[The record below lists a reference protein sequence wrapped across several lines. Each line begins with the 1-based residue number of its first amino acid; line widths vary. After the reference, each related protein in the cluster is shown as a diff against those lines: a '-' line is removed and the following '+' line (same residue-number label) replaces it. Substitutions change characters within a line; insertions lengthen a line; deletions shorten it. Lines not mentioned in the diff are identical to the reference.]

1 MTSYFPRQPT
11 EVRRLEQVAEAGESE
26 ETPWIAL
33 GGVWIV
39 RAVLVVIVLAVTALA
54 AYFLS

>member
-1 MTSYFPRQPT
+1 MTSYFPRQRT

-26 ETPWIAL
+26 ETPWILL
-33 GGVWIV
+33 GRVWIV
-39 RAVLVVIVLAVTALA
+39 CAVLVVIVLAVTALA

>member
-1 MTSYFPRQPT
+1 MTSYFPRQRT

-26 ETPWIAL
+26 ETPWILL
-33 GGVWIV
+33 GRVWIV
-39 RAVLVVIVLAVTALA
+39 CAVLVVIVLAVTAIA

>member
-1 MTSYFPRQPT
+1 MTSYCPRQRG
-11 EVRRLEQVAEAGESE
+11 EVRRLDKVAEAGESE

-39 RAVLVVIVLAVTALA
+39 CAVLVAIVLAVTAIA
-54 AYFLS
+54 AYLLS

>member
-1 MTSYFPRQPT
+1 MTSYFPRQRS

-33 GGVWIV
+33 GGIWIV
-39 RAVLVVIVLAVTALA
+39 CAVLVVIVLAVTALA